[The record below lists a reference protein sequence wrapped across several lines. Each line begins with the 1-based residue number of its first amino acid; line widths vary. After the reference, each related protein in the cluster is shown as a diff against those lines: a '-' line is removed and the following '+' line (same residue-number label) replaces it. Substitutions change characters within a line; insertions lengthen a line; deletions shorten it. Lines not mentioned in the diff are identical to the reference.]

1 MKTIDKLTPFI
12 ATHPGE
18 VLWDEMQENDFT
30 QIDYAK
36 LINVKRSQLN
46 EIIKGKRNI
55 NADLALLFETA
66 LGIDAIYWL
75 DLQKNYDLDKAK
87 IESKNQARLESIEQW
102 NFIKTHIAVPF
113 LKKQK
118 CIVGDPVIDIPVIK
132 DIYGVKHLESIA
144 SLNANKSYAR
154 FRKSTKLKV
163 DKINLIGWAK
173 LVQSKAKKIQ
183 VDPFEPDN
191 KNKLTGELITILNEN
206 IDTKNKTQQLLKEF
220 GIKLIYQE
228 KGEKTPV
235 DGISF
240 WDDNN
245 PAIGLSLRYNRLD
258 YFAFTLFHEL
268 GHIYQHLIKNNDL
281 EYIDIEPKFEGDEY
295 SNSKEEKEANT
306 FANDLLI
313 DNKSWIEF
321 IRNTDSVYKFKDET
335 IIAFAESR
343 NIHPAIVKGR
353 LCNHFKNY
361 RIKSNI
367 QNEIL

>member
-1 MKTIDKLTPFI
+1 MRTIDKLTPFI

-18 VLWDEMQENDFT
+18 VLWDEMQANDFT
-30 QIDYAK
+30 QIEFAK
-36 LINVKRSQLN
+36 LIDVKRSQLN

-55 NADLALLFETA
+55 NADLALLFEKG
-66 LGIDAIYWL
+66 LGIDANYWL
-75 DLQKNYDLDKAK
+75 ELQKNYDLDKAK
-87 IESKNQARLESIEQW
+87 IEAKNQERLEAIEQW
-102 NFIKTHIAVPF
+102 NFIKPHIAFTF

-118 CIVGDPVIDIPVIK
+118 YIFGDPVLDIPTIK
-132 DIYGVKHLESIA
+132 DIYGVNNLESIA
-144 SLNANKSYAR
+144 SLNAKKSYAR
-154 FRKSTKLKV
+154 FRKSTKLKL
-163 DKINLIGWAK
+163 DKTNVIGWAK
-173 LVQSKAKKIQ
+173 LVQFNARKAQ
-183 VDPFEPDN
+183 VKPFEAN
-191 KNKLTGELITILNEN
+191 NMNNLIEELIIILNEN
-206 IDTKNKTQQLLKEF
+206 KDTKYKTQQVLNEY

-268 GHIYQHLIKNNDL
+268 GHVYKHLVKNNDL

-306 FANDLLI
+306 FANDFLI

-321 IRNTDSVYKFKDET
+321 INNKDSVYKFKDET
-335 IIAFAESR
+335 IIAFAESK

-361 RIKSNI
+361 KIKSNI
-367 QNEIL
+367 PNEIL